1 MERAAPSI
9 SYSLQHHARGALLM
23 RKRKRAIRPP
33 TPYTEQQLAGL
44 HAHAQSQKQSTVGR
58 LRTAIATLTAQ
69 HKPISARTIY
79 EECGLAYAALRR
91 NPEALLLYQ
100 QHSTFLKQKRK
111 RTKALQPDIPTQR
124 DPLLAYKKTDL
135 VARVRKAE
143 ERLKEQEQ
151 QHATLLQDYVQKDI
165 KIAELEVELVKHRQ
179 YLEGLRLTIQRQEH
193 QGP

>member
-1 MERAAPSI
+1 
-9 SYSLQHHARGALLM
+9 M
-23 RKRKRAIRPP
+23 RKRKRVVPP
-33 TPYTEQQLAGL
+33 RTEPYTEQQLAGL
-44 HAHAQSQKQSTVGR
+44 REHTQAQKQNTVER
-58 LRTAIATLTAQ
+58 LRTAIASLQAQ

-100 QHSTFLKQKRK
+100 QYSTFLKQQRK
-111 RTKALQPDIPTQR
+111 GTKAPLPDTPSPR

-143 ERLKEQEQ
+143 ELLKAREQ
-151 QHATLLQDYVQKDI
+151 QYATLLQDYVQKDV
-165 KIAELEVELVKHRQ
+165 KIVELEAELARHRQ
-179 YLEGLRLTIQRQEH
+179 YLEGLRITMQRQEH

>member
-1 MERAAPSI
+1 
-9 SYSLQHHARGALLM
+9 M
-23 RKRKRAIRPP
+23 RKRKRVLPP
-33 TPYTEQQLAGL
+33 RTEAYSEQQLAGL
-44 HAHAQSQKQSTVGR
+44 REHTQAQKRQTFSR
-58 LRTAIATLTAQ
+58 LEAAIASLTAQ
-69 HKPISARTIY
+69 HKPISAKTIR
-79 EECGLAYAALRR
+79 EECGLEYASLRR

-100 QHSTFLKQKRK
+100 QHSTFLKQQRK
-111 RTKALQPDIPTQR
+111 QKKAPQPSTPSPR

-143 ERLKEQEQ
+143 ELLKAREQ

-165 KIAELEVELVKHRQ
+165 KIAELEAELARHRQ